1 MDLTEGL
8 QDITDAS
15 EEAKDLV
22 QGIMSDLPSKLLDLG
37 FRIVVTII
45 LLVLGRF
52 LINAVRKVVKTALM
66 KAKIDR
72 GVVQF
77 IDSFIGIALWL
88 VVIASI
94 AVNYGI
100 DAASVVALLGSAG
113 IAIGLSL
120 QGALSNLAGGI
131 LILMIKPFKIGDY
144 IIEHTTEKEGFV
156 TEINIFYTHLTT
168 IENRLV
174 VVPNGRL
181 ADASL
186 TNITRFSERR
196 LDQRVAI
203 SYDSDIKKAKDI
215 IAGLLAECDKVLD
228 DHPVDIFVDQ
238 LGESAIILGYR
249 AFVKTADFHPVRWE
263 LNEKIKQSFDK
274 EGIVIPYNQLDVHL
288 HEGRAGGKTG
298 EFSS

>member
-1 MDLTEGL
+1 MGFTEGL

-15 EEAKDLV
+15 EEAKDVV
-22 QGIMSDLPSKLLDLG
+22 QEFMDDLPSKLMDLG

-45 LLVLGRF
+45 LLLLGRY
-52 LINAVRKVVKTALM
+52 LINALRKVVKAALT
-66 KAKIDR
+66 KAGVDR

-77 IDSFIGIALWL
+77 VDSFIGIALWL

-131 LILMIKPFKIGDY
+131 LILLIKPFKVGDY
-144 IIEHTTEKEGFV
+144 IIEHTSEKEGTV
-156 TEINIFYTHLTT
+156 MEINIFYTHLIT
-168 IENRLV
+168 IDNKLV

-186 TNITRFSERR
+186 TNLTRYEERK
-196 LDQRVAI
+196 LDQRVAV
-203 SYDSDIKKAKDI
+203 SYDSDIKKAK
-215 IAGLLAECDKVLD
+215 EVLREVLEKSD
-228 DHPVDIFVDQ
+228 RVMENRPIDIFVDN
-238 LGESAIILGYR
+238 LGESAIIMGYR
-249 AFVKTADFHPVRWE
+249 AYVKTGDFHPARWE
-263 LNEKIKQSFDK
+263 LNESIKQAFD
-274 EGIVIPYNQLDVHL
+274 EAGIVIPYNQLDVHL
-288 HEGRAGGKTG
+288 SERK
-298 EFSS
+298 

>member
-1 MDLTEGL
+1 MNLTEGL

-15 EEAKDLV
+15 EEAKDVV
-22 QGIMSDLPSKLLDLG
+22 QGFIDDLPAKLMDLG

-45 LLVLGRF
+45 LLLLGRY
-52 LINAVRKVVKTALM
+52 LINILRKLVKTALT
-66 KAKIDR
+66 KAGIDR
-72 GVVQF
+72 GVIQF

-88 VVIASI
+88 VVIATI

-131 LILMIKPFKIGDY
+131 LILLIKPFKVGDY
-144 IIEHTTEKEGFV
+144 IIEHTSEKEGVV
-156 TEINIFYTHLTT
+156 TEINIFYTHLIT
-168 IENRLV
+168 IDNKLV

-181 ADASL
+181 ADTSL
-186 TNITRFSERR
+186 TNLTRFEFRK

-215 IAGLLAECDKVLD
+215 LCSLLEENENVLE
-228 DHPVDIFVDQ
+228 DHPIDVFVDQ

-249 AFVKTADFHPVRWE
+249 AFVKTGAFHPARWE
-263 LNEKIKQSFDK
+263 LNESIKQAFD
-274 EGIVIPYNQLDVHL
+274 EAGIVIPYNQLDVHVK
-288 HEGRAGGKTG
+288 EK
-298 EFSS
+298 

>member
-1 MDLTEGL
+1 MGFTEGL

-15 EEAKDLV
+15 EEAKDVV
-22 QGIMSDLPSKLLDLG
+22 QGFMDDLPSKLMDLG

-45 LLVLGRF
+45 LLLLGRY
-52 LINAVRKVVKTALM
+52 LINALRKVVKAALT
-66 KAKIDR
+66 KAGVDR
-72 GVVQF
+72 GVIQF

-88 VVIASI
+88 VVIATI

-113 IAIGLSL
+113 IAVGLSL

-131 LILMIKPFKIGDY
+131 LILLIKPFKVGDY
-144 IIEHTTEKEGFV
+144 IIEHTSEKEGTV
-156 TEINIFYTHLTT
+156 TEINIFYTHLIT
-168 IENRLV
+168 IDNRLV

-186 TNITRFSERR
+186 TNLTRFEFRK

-215 IAGLLAECDKVLD
+215 LRSLLEENENVLE
-228 DHPVDIFVDQ
+228 DHPIDVFVDQ

-249 AFVKTADFHPVRWE
+249 AFVKTGNFHPARWE
-263 LNEKIKQSFDK
+263 LNESIKQAFD
-274 EGIVIPYNQLDVHL
+274 EAGIVIPYNQLDVHVK
-288 HEGRAGGKTG
+288 EK
-298 EFSS
+298 

>member
-1 MDLTEGL
+1 MGFTEGL

-15 EEAKDLV
+15 EEAKDVV
-22 QGIMSDLPSKLLDLG
+22 QGFMDDLPSKLMDLG

-45 LLVLGRF
+45 LLLLGRY
-52 LINAVRKVVKTALM
+52 LINALRKVVKAALT
-66 KAKIDR
+66 KAGVDR
-72 GVVQF
+72 GVIQF

-88 VVIASI
+88 VVIATI

-113 IAIGLSL
+113 IAVGLSL

-131 LILMIKPFKIGDY
+131 LILLIKPFKVGDY
-144 IIEHTTEKEGFV
+144 IIEHTSEKEGTV
-156 TEINIFYTHLTT
+156 TEINIFYTHLIT
-168 IENRLV
+168 IDNRLV

-186 TNITRFSERR
+186 TNLTRFEFRK

-203 SYDSDIKKAKDI
+203 SYDSDTKKAKDI
-215 IAGLLAECDKVLD
+215 LRSLLEENENVLE
-228 DHPVDIFVDQ
+228 DHPIDVFVDQ

-249 AFVKTADFHPVRWE
+249 AFVKTGNFHPARWE
-263 LNEKIKQSFDK
+263 LNESIKQAFD
-274 EGIVIPYNQLDVHL
+274 EVGIVIPYNQLDVHVK
-288 HEGRAGGKTG
+288 EK
-298 EFSS
+298 

>member
-1 MDLTEGL
+1 MGFTEGL

-15 EEAKDLV
+15 EEAKDVV
-22 QGIMSDLPSKLLDLG
+22 QGFMDDLPSKLMDLG

-45 LLVLGRF
+45 LLLLGRY
-52 LINAVRKVVKTALM
+52 LINALRKVVKAALT
-66 KAKIDR
+66 KAGVDR
-72 GVVQF
+72 GVIQF

-88 VVIASI
+88 VVIATI

-113 IAIGLSL
+113 IAVGLSL

-131 LILMIKPFKIGDY
+131 LILLIKPFKVGDY
-144 IIEHTTEKEGFV
+144 IIEHTSEKEGTV
-156 TEINIFYTHLTT
+156 TEINIFYTHLIT
-168 IENRLV
+168 IDNRLV

-186 TNITRFSERR
+186 TNLTRFEFRK

-215 IAGLLAECDKVLD
+215 LRSLLEGNENVLE
-228 DHPVDIFVDQ
+228 DHPIDVFVDQ

-249 AFVKTADFHPVRWE
+249 AFVKTGNFHPARWE
-263 LNEKIKQSFDK
+263 LNESIKQAFD
-274 EGIVIPYNQLDVHL
+274 EAGIVIPYNQLDVHVK
-288 HEGRAGGKTG
+288 EK
-298 EFSS
+298 

>member
-1 MDLTEGL
+1 MGFTEGL

-15 EEAKDLV
+15 EEAKDVV
-22 QGIMSDLPSKLLDLG
+22 QGFMDDLPSKLMDLG

-45 LLVLGRF
+45 LLLLGRY
-52 LINAVRKVVKTALM
+52 LINALRKVVKAALT
-66 KAKIDR
+66 KAGVDR
-72 GVVQF
+72 GVIQF

-88 VVIASI
+88 VVIATI

-113 IAIGLSL
+113 IAVGLSL

-131 LILMIKPFKIGDY
+131 LILLIKPFKVGDY
-144 IIEHTTEKEGFV
+144 IIEHTSEKEGTV
-156 TEINIFYTHLTT
+156 TEINIFYTHLIT
-168 IENRLV
+168 IDNRLV

-186 TNITRFSERR
+186 TNLTRFEFRK

-215 IAGLLAECDKVLD
+215 LRSLLEENENVLE
-228 DHPVDIFVDQ
+228 DHPIDVFVDQ

-249 AFVKTADFHPVRWE
+249 AFVKTGNFHPARWE
-263 LNEKIKQSFDK
+263 LNESIKRAFD
-274 EGIVIPYNQLDVHL
+274 EAGIVIPYNQLDVHL
-288 HEGRAGGKTG
+288 MEK
-298 EFSS
+298 